1 MEKSV
6 LIRFT
11 KLVTSL
17 LTSFCVLFIM
27 TCPLTARETLH
38 EETSNR
44 PFTNFTTSMVQNTYK
59 VDGRQDLR
67 LVLETGALNFVA
79 HTANGFACNQFGDWR
94 NDIGFLP
101 HKVLHFVGGAL
112 REGITSRGN
121 LRAMLTGGG
130 AAAVSESIA
139 EMLLSNPAMLREEL
153 YRESLARGRPL
164 FGRALEY
171 SPGWGLED

>member
-27 TCPLTARETLH
+27 TCPLTARETLN
-38 EETSNR
+38 EETANR

-67 LVLETGALNFVA
+67 LVLETGALTFMA
-79 HTANGFACNQFGDWR
+79 HTAHGFACNQFGAWR

-130 AAAVSESIA
+130 AAAFSECIF
-139 EMLLSNPAMLREEL
+139 EVLLSNPAGFLCYILRENL
-153 YRESLARGRPL
+153 PT
-164 FGRALEY
+164 
-171 SPGWGLED
+171 